1 MMHCFV
7 VVVIPPTFSPRL
19 YALFWAAM
27 FEPPVAEYRAI
38 FYHTLIMSYA
48 LIVSSLM
55 NSACDL
61 NKKQTKVSIFVLVW
75 HQLHLAWVICAFY
88 VNVCLFLL
96 TKSHF

>member
-38 FYHTLIMSYA
+38 FYP
-48 LIVSSLM
+48 
-55 NSACDL
+55 
-61 NKKQTKVSIFVLVW
+61 
-75 HQLHLAWVICAFY
+75 
-88 VNVCLFLL
+88 
-96 TKSHF
+96 